1 MILEIVEELEKLSRK
16 KFLILLFSFMTI
28 IGVVGFIYSIV
39 VGPVKTFG
47 DQWTR
52 VEVRGVRTYHPGDT
66 VHLKVI
72 CEDPIKVA
80 ICTVELNS
88 SIRGLENV
96 TLYSG
101 GEAWWGSS
109 IVYSPSSHSLDSEE
123 FDVVLP
129 SDLQIEGKTGKV
141 YFTIKVEYVY
151 ACKSGE
157 GSFYNA
163 HKTKFITVTLD
174 VEMP

>member
-1 MILEIVEELEKLSRK
+1 LSRK
-16 KFLILLFSFMTI
+16 IFLVFLFLFIGI
-28 IGVVGFIYSIV
+28 ITVVGLYSLIV

-52 VEVRGVRTYHPGDT
+52 VEVKARTYHPGDT
-66 VHLKVI
+66 VHLRVI
-72 CEDPIKVA
+72 CEDPIRVA
-80 ICTVELNS
+80 ICSVELNS
-88 SIRGLENV
+88 SIKGLENV

-101 GEAWWGSS
+101 GKAYWGSS
-109 IVYSPSSHSLDSEE
+109 IAYSPSSHDHDSEE

-129 SDLQIEGKTGKV
+129 SDLPIEGKTGKV

-151 ACKSGE
+151 AVKSGA

-174 VEMP
+174 VEMPQQ